1 MLRSAKMAARMATAE
16 RTLPRMI
23 DIGAN
28 LTDPVFT
35 GSYRGK
41 QRHQVRLLPA
51 SGGFKTSPR
60 IGEVLTC
67 CHSP

>member
-1 MLRSAKMAARMATAE
+1 MLRSAKMAAEMASAE
-16 RTLPRMI
+16 RTLRRMI

-41 QRHQVRLLPA
+41 QRHQVRSLLA
-51 SGGFKTSPR
+51 SVGFKTPAC
-60 IGEVLTC
+60 IGTC
-67 CHSP
+67 